1 MRKAHVFITYLQDMV
16 NMNDYTI
23 KSIYAKTSGSY
34 GELIALNC
42 GAQIFTGFD
51 NLRKYVN
58 DLLKA
63 NNFYVAEEK
72 NCGAIMQDVIYIN
85 CKTGQADRWNKP
97 V

>member
-1 MRKAHVFITYLQDMV
+1 MRKAHVFVTYLQDMV

-34 GELIALNC
+34 GELISLNC

-58 DLLKA
+58 DLLKV
-63 NNFYVAEEK
+63 NNFYVAEVK
-72 NCGAIMQDVIYIN
+72 DCGATMQDVIYIN